1 MNKTTFSLQTRDT
14 VGKNVK
20 KLRRERNVPV
30 NVVVPHKESVPTMAE
45 YQALVDLYD
54 KVGDT
59 GLVYL
64 KVGDEKTPRPAL
76 IEDMQFNP
84 VTGELLHVVFKQVNL
99 KEKIKANVPV
109 ELVGENSVPDANV
122 VAVVDEIE
130 VEALPTDLPEKFEI
144 NVETL
149 TEIGQMV
156 TFQDLEYDKSLVT
169 LMISEEELT
178 QPVVMLQAQAA
189 EEPEAEEAEATE
201 GGEAAAEGEAA
212 ADAPAAEAEKSE

>member
-1 MNKTTFSLQTRDT
+1 MNKVTFTLQTRNT
-14 VGKNVK
+14 LGKGVSA
-20 KLRRERNVPV
+20 LRKQRQVPV
-30 NVVVPHKESVPTMAE
+30 NVVVPHHESLATVAE
-45 YQALVDLYD
+45 SQALINLYAQ
-54 KVGDT
+54 VGDT

-64 KVGDEKTPRPAL
+64 KVGEEKTTRPAL
-76 IEDMQFNP
+76 IEDMQVNP
-84 VTGELLHVVFKQVNL
+84 VTGELLHLVFKQVNL

-109 ELVGENSVPDANV
+109 ELVGENSVPDTNV

-169 LMISEEELT
+169 LTISEEELT
-178 QPVVMLQAQAA
+178 QPVVMLQAQAV
-189 EEPEAEEAEATE
+189 EEPEAEAAESTDGSEAQAE
-201 GGEAAAEGEAA
+201 GGAETNTQAAETEK
-212 ADAPAAEAEKSE
+212 AE

>member
-1 MNKTTFSLQTRDT
+1 MTKATFELQVRNTL
-14 VGKNVK
+14 GKGVK
-20 KLRRERNVPV
+20 ALRKQRLVPV
-30 NVVVPHKESVPTMAE
+30 NVVVPHHDSIATAADS
-45 YQALVDLYD
+45 QALFKLHEQ
-54 KVGDT
+54 VGDT

-64 KVGDEKTPRPAL
+64 KVGEEKTARPAL
-76 IEDMQFNP
+76 IEDMHVNP
-84 VTGELLHVVFKQVNL
+84 VTGELLHLVFKQVNL

-109 ELVGENSVPDANV
+109 ELVGENSVPDTNV

-144 NVETL
+144 NVEAL

-178 QPVVMLQAQAA
+178 QPVVMLQAQAVA
-189 EEPEAEEAEATE
+189 EPEAEPAEGAEAP
-201 GGEAAAEGEAA
+201 AEGEAPA
-212 ADAPAAEAEKSE
+212 EAPTTEAEKTE